1 MQTKFSRS
9 FEFSHSKKQMNAP
22 ILPPIEKFPKHAVP
36 NTTIQTE
43 NNFGGMTY
51 SAEIQGDTAEGLA
64 EVRKLIF
71 FFLLLSPSSHSFI
84 STIQFFTH
92 CFNIYKTSL
101 KFLNRF

>member
-9 FEFSHSKKQMNAP
+9 YEFSHSKKQMNAP

-71 FFLLLSPSSHSFI
+71 VFNYFSPLLLSKFFLFYLNYSF
-84 STIQFFTH
+84 
-92 CFNIYKTSL
+92 
-101 KFLNRF
+101 FLIVLTFIKL